1 MALLE
6 KVRPTP
12 GTIAEAEAEA
22 EAETAV
28 ADTEEITASEPS
40 VGVAAAEGTAAADS
54 GA

>member
-12 GTIAEAEAEA
+12 PREPTEAPVAEPAES
-22 EAETAV
+22 
-28 ADTEEITASEPS
+28 SEKTDAPL
-40 VGVAAAEGTAAADS
+40 GVAAAEGTAAADS